1 MLDKISEILPLVAL
15 AGVFIL
21 IYFRRVDIV
30 IEFNGNAIKIISK

>member
-1 MLDKISEILPLVAL
+1 MLDKISEIFPLVAF
-15 AGVFIL
+15 AGMFIL